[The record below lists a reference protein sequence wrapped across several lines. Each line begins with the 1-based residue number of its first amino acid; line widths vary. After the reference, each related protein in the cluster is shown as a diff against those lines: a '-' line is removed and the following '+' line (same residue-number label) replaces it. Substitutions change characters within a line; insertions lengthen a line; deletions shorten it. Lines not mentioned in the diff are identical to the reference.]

1 MNKNELIASI
11 AAATGLTKT
20 DSTKALDAFINS
32 VAKALKEGK
41 EVRLVG
47 FALSASAN
55 APLRPAATPVPAKR
69 LKFLPA
75 RLPNSNRVRLC
86 RIL

>member
-47 FALSASAN
+47 FALSFR
-55 APLRPAATPVPAKR
+55 LRR
-69 LKFLPA
+69 
-75 RLPNSNRVRLC
+75 SNRPPQHQLH
-86 RIL
+86 IYIF

>member
-47 FALSASAN
+47 FGTFGVSE
-55 APLRPAATPVPAKR
+55 RAATPVPAKR